1 MLRLRLERLTN
12 ERLHRQHPHAAGDP
26 DPRYFHRDIWADQLC
41 HLGLHAGV
49 LGRFLNGVHLVNGTD
64 YTASNGSDVVLTTGA
79 TTGDNLEVVAYTT
92 FQVVDQSFSGNFSV
106 DSPTFVVDAA
116 NNRVGIGTSSP
127 SENLDVRGAGTTTIA
142 VRTTDTSGANV
153 GQVRIDYTGGGG
165 GTPSQVDLRAGDAY
179 AYLVS
184 PTNIPMLFGTN
195 NAERMRITNI
205 GDVGIGTSSPVAK
218 NHIRGSGTSG
228 QVSASWILENFSS
241 GTAGMDITGAAGAS
255 RWRYLYGG
263 GPGTGTNTLTEA
275 MCILTEGASAG
286 NVGIGTSSPVLPL
299 DVVANSG
306 ANALSLRTRGSD
318 DYSFLT
324 FRSNNG
330 GEDLGGLAIYRTA
343 ANTSNLLFYTG
354 GGGAAAERARIDA
367 SGNLLVGTTSSG
379 VSKVYAAASGNFHAL
394 RGEATTAGYVGVYGG
409 HSVNGGTGYT
419 AYFFNS
425 GSSTGLYMSNT
436 AAWQSI
442 SDARMKEDVRDL
454 DTTERL
460 MQLRPVDYLWK
471 HQATSDDPDRR
482 NLGFIAQEVQQV
494 FPELV
499 STSPDGKL
507 GVEYTGLI
515 APLVKAI
522 QEQQAII
529 EALEARISALEGEP
543 A

>member
-1 MLRLRLERLTN
+1 MSGYIGNIPTP
-12 ERLHRQHPHAAGDP
+12 QATQT
-26 DPRYFHRDIWADQLC
+26 RDTFTATSGQTSFATSGYTPGFLD
-41 HLGLHAGV
+41 V
-49 LGRFLNGVHLVNGTD
+49 YLNGVHLVSGTD

-228 QVSASWILENFSS
+228 QVAASWILENSSS

-354 GGGAAAERARIDA
+354 GGGAAAERARIDQ
-367 SGNLLVGTTSSG
+367 SGNLLVGGTAAGGRLTVTETGNAAAGNFYTSGGLVGTPCLVVNKQPNDATTSQVYVQFLYNSAGSG
-379 VSKVYAAASGNFHAL
+379 NGQINGNGAGAAAF
-394 RGEATTAGYVGVYGG
+394 
-409 HSVNGGTGYT
+409 GTY
-419 AYFFNS
+419 
-425 GSSTGLYMSNT
+425 
-436 AAWQSI
+436 
-442 SDARMKEDVRDL
+442 SD
-454 DTTERL
+454 ERL
-460 MQLRPVDYLWK
+460 KENIVDLPAQLENICSLRPVEFDYK
-471 HQATSDDPDRR
+471 AGGHQI
-482 NLGFIAQEVQQV
+482 GFIAQEMQAVY
-494 FPELV
+494 
-499 STSPDGKL
+499 PDAVGSSSDDML
-507 GVEYTGLI
+507 TITGWSKTE
-515 APLVKAI
+515 ARLVKAL
-522 QEQQAII
+522 QEAVQKI